1 MRGTLRQAQD
11 DLFRV
16 LTMTFKVIQDDGF
29 WRLEDGFPT
38 TNLGN
43 DIVGT
48 GMTRRRW
55 IPACAGKN
63 KIRLRKYG

>member
-1 MRGTLRQAQD
+1 MRSTLRQAQD

-43 DIVGT
+43 DKDGSQPPPPVGT
-48 GMTRRRW
+48 K
-55 IPACAGKN
+55 AGKADSRGN
-63 KIRLRKYG
+63 DRF